1 MLRRTFL
8 MSVPAVTLVGL
19 AGCQNGGAGG
29 GAPARTTPVFGSF
42 GFDTAGMDR
51 SITPGDDFYGFANG
65 TWVSNTEIPADR
77 SSYNSFTRLAIQA
90 DERTK
95 VIIEEA
101 AADHGARGDRK
112 KIGDFYT
119 AFMNEEAIEAAGLAP
134 VQDELTA
141 IAAIR
146 DVSGLSRALGQTLHA
161 DVDLLNA
168 TNFYTDRLFGLWV
181 SQDFD
186 EPTRNSPYLVQGG
199 LGMPDRAFYLDGG
212 DMAAMRQSYRAHIV
226 QVLTLARIAQPE
238 ARADRIL
245 ALETAIAGVHATAEQ
260 TNDVQAGN
268 NHWEQ
273 ADFNARAPGIDWVAW
288 RDGAELSQQS
298 RFVVWQPGAVSG
310 IAALVGS
317 QALDTWKDYLTFH
330 ALDRASPCLPRAFDQ
345 EHFSFYGTTLS
356 GTPEQAPRWRRGVDA
371 VNAALGEAVGKV
383 YVERHFSDRAKTS
396 MQALVANLM
405 TAFGQRIDRLS
416 WMSDQTRAA
425 AKRKL
430 ETLDVAVGYPDN
442 WRDYSALEVRPDQA
456 WANVQRASV
465 FEYQRNI
472 ARLNRPVTHDEWY
485 MLPQTVNAL
494 NVPLENRLIFPA
506 AILEA
511 PFFDEAADAAVNYG
525 AIGAVIGHE
534 ITHSFDSTGA
544 LFDETG
550 RLRNWWT
557 PEDLARFETAG
568 RALAAQFDAYEALPG
583 LHLNG
588 RLELGENIADVA
600 GVATA
605 YDAYHLSL
613 NGAEAPVLEDFTPD
627 QRFYLGFAQ
636 VWRSKYRDPALRN
649 AVLTG
654 VHAPGPW
661 RARTVRNQ
669 DPWYAAFN
677 VQAGQDLFLTEPDRV
692 KVW

>member
-1 MLRRTFL
+1 MNRRAFL
-8 MSVPAVTLVGL
+8 MSAPAFALV
-19 AGCQNGGAGG
+19 AAACSQQGG
-29 GAPARTTPVFGSF
+29 GAPARTTPVFGTF
-42 GFDTAGMDR
+42 GLDTAGMDR
-51 SITPGDDFYGFANG
+51 SVAPGDDFFGYANG
-65 TWVSNTEIPADR
+65 TWARTTEIPADR
-77 SSYNSFTRLAIQA
+77 SSFNSFTRLAIQA

-95 VIIEEA
+95 VIIEEV
-101 AADHGARGDRK
+101 AADNQAEGDRR

-119 AFMNEEAIEAAGLAP
+119 AFMNENAIEAAGLTP
-134 VQDELTA
+134 VRDELAA

-146 DVSGLSRALGQTLHA
+146 DTSGLSRALGLTLRA

-186 EPTRNSPYLVQGG
+186 EPSRNAPYLVQGG

-226 QVLTLARIAQPE
+226 QVLTLAQIADPE
-238 ARADRIL
+238 AKAGAIL

-260 TNDVQAGN
+260 TNDVRAGN
-268 NHWEQ
+268 NHWSQ
-273 ADFNARAPGIDWVAW
+273 ADFDARAPGIDWTAW
-288 RDGAELSQQS
+288 RDGAGLSQQGS
-298 RFVVWQPGAVSG
+298 FVVWQPAAITG

-317 QALDTWKDYLTFH
+317 QALDIWKDYLTFH
-330 ALDRASPCLPRAFDQ
+330 ALDRASPYLPRAFDQ
-345 EHFSFYGTTLS
+345 EHFSFYGSTLS

-371 VNAALGEAVGKV
+371 VNAALGEAVGQI
-383 YVERHFSDRAKTS
+383 YVERHFSDNARTA

-405 TAFGQRIDRLS
+405 TAFGHRIDNLD

-425 AKRKL
+425 ARRKL
-430 ETLDVAVGYPDN
+430 ETLDVSIGYPDA

-456 WANVQRASV
+456 WGNVQRAGL

-472 ARLNRPVTHDEWY
+472 AKLSRPVTHDEWY

-511 PFFDEAADAAVNYG
+511 PFFDEAADAAINYG
-525 AIGAVIGHE
+525 GIGVVIGHE

-557 PEDLARFETAG
+557 PEDLARFEAAG

-583 LHLNG
+583 VHLNG
-588 RLELGENIADVA
+588 TLELGENIADVA
-600 GVATA
+600 GLATA
-605 YDAYHLSL
+605 YDAYRLSL
-613 NGAEAPVLEDFTPD
+613 TGGEAPVLEGFTGD

-636 VWRSKYRDPALRN
+636 VWRAKYRDPALRN

-669 DPWYAAFN
+669 DPWYAAFD
-677 VQAGQDLFLTEPDRV
+677 VQPGQALYLAEPDRV
-692 KVW
+692 EVW

>member
-1 MLRRTFL
+1 MNRRAFL
-8 MSVPAVTLVGL
+8 MSAPAFALIAT
-19 AGCQNGGAGG
+19 ACSQQGG
-29 GAPARTTPVFGSF
+29 GAPGRTSPVFGTF

-51 SITPGDDFYGFANG
+51 SIAPGDDFFGFANG
-65 TWVSNTEIPADR
+65 TWVRTTEIPADR
-77 SSYNSFTRLAIQA
+77 SSFNSFTRLSIQA

-101 AADHGARGDRK
+101 AAARGARGDER
-112 KIGDFYT
+112 KIGEFYT
-119 AFMNEEAIEAAGLAP
+119 AFMNEEAIEAAGLEP
-134 VQDELTA
+134 VRDELAA
-141 IAAIR
+141 IAAIA
-146 DVSGLSRALGQTLHA
+146 DVTGLSRALGQTLRA

-186 EPTRNSPYLVQGG
+186 EPTRNAPYLVQGG

-212 DMAAMRQSYRAHIV
+212 DMASMRQSYRAHIV
-226 QVLTLARIAQPE
+226 QVLTLAGISEPE
-238 ARADRIL
+238 AKAGAIL

-268 NHWEQ
+268 NHWSQ
-273 ADFNARAPGIDWVAW
+273 DDFNARAPGIDWAAW
-288 RDGAELSQQS
+288 RDGAGLGQQQS
-298 RFVVWQPGAVSG
+298 FVVWQPEAIRG

-317 QALDTWKDYLTFH
+317 QALDIWKTYLTFH
-330 ALDRASPCLPRAFDQ
+330 ALDRASPYLPRAFDQ

-356 GTPEQAPRWRRGVDA
+356 GTPDQAPRWRRSVDA

-383 YVERHFSDRAKTS
+383 YVERHFPDSSKTA
-396 MQALVANLM
+396 MDAMVQKLM
-405 TAFGQRIDRLS
+405 TAFGARIDGLT
-416 WMSDQTRAA
+416 WMSETTRAA
-425 AKRKL
+425 ARRKL
-430 ETLDVAVGYPDN
+430 ETLQVSIGFPDT
-442 WRDYSALEVRPDQA
+442 WRDYSGLEVRPDQA
-456 WANVQRASV
+456 WGNVQRAGV
-465 FEYQRNI
+465 FDYERNL
-472 ARLNRPVTHDEWY
+472 AKLARPVTHDEWY

-511 PFFDEAADAAVNYG
+511 PFFDPMADAAVNYG
-525 AIGAVIGHE
+525 AIGTVIGHE

-557 PEDLARFETAG
+557 PQDLARFEAAG

-583 LHLNG
+583 LNLNG
-588 RLELGENIADVA
+588 TLELGENIADVA

-605 YDAYHLSL
+605 YDAYRLSL
-613 NGAEAPVLEDFTPD
+613 NGQEPPVLDEFTGD

-636 VWRSKYRDPALRN
+636 VWRSKYRDQALRN

-661 RARTVRNQ
+661 RACTVRNQ
-669 DPWYAAFN
+669 DPWYAAFA
-677 VQAGQDLFLTEPDRV
+677 VQPGQDLFLAEGDRV

>member
-19 AGCQNGGAGG
+19 AACQNGG

-51 SITPGDDFYGFANG
+51 SIAPGDDFFGYANG
-65 TWVSNTEIPADR
+65 NWARNTEIPADR

-95 VIIEEA
+95 AIVEEA
-101 AADHGARGDRK
+101 AGDRGADGDRK

-119 AFMNEEAIEAAGLAP
+119 AFMNENAIEAAGLTP
-134 VQDELTA
+134 VRDELAA

-146 DVSGLSRALGQTLHA
+146 DVAGLSRALGQTLRA

-186 EPTRNSPYLVQGG
+186 APTRNSPYLVQGG

-212 DMAAMRQSYRAHIV
+212 EMAAMRQSYRAHIV
-226 QVLTLARIAQPE
+226 QVLTLAQIGQPE
-238 ARADRIL
+238 DKANRIL

-260 TNDVQAGN
+260 TNDVAAGN
-268 NHWEQ
+268 NHWSQ
-273 ADFNARAPGIDWVAW
+273 ADFDARAPGIDWGAW
-288 RDGAELSQQS
+288 RDGAGLSQQQT
-298 RFVVWQPGAVSG
+298 FVVWQPGAVSG

-330 ALDRASPCLPRAFDQ
+330 ALDRASPFLPAAFDA
-345 EHFSFYGTTLS
+345 EHFSFYGSTLS

-371 VNAALGEAVGKV
+371 VNAALGEAIGKI
-383 YVERHFSDRAKTS
+383 YVERHFSETSKTA
-396 MQALVANLM
+396 MEALVANLM
-405 TAFGQRIDRLS
+405 VAFGLRIDNLE
-416 WMSDQTRAA
+416 WMAESTRAA
-425 AKRKL
+425 ARRKL
-430 ETLDVAVGYPDN
+430 ETLDVSVGHPAA

-456 WANVQRASV
+456 WGNVQRASL
-465 FEYQRNI
+465 FEYQRNL
-472 ARLNRPVTHDEWY
+472 AKLTRPVTHDEWY

-511 PFFDEAADAAVNYG
+511 PFFDEAADPAINYG
-525 AIGAVIGHE
+525 GIGAVIGHE

-544 LFDETG
+544 QFDETG
-550 RLRNWWT
+550 RLRDWWT
-557 PEDLARFETAG
+557 PEDLARFEAAG

-588 RLELGENIADVA
+588 TLELGENIADVA

-605 YDAYHLSL
+605 YDAYRMSL
-613 NGAEAPVLEDFTPD
+613 NGTEAPVLEAFTGD
-627 QRFYLGFAQ
+627 QRFYLGWAQ

-661 RARTVRNQ
+661 RALTVRNQ
-669 DPWYAAFN
+669 DPWYTAFN
-677 VQAGQDLFLTEPDRV
+677 VETGQDLYLAEADRV